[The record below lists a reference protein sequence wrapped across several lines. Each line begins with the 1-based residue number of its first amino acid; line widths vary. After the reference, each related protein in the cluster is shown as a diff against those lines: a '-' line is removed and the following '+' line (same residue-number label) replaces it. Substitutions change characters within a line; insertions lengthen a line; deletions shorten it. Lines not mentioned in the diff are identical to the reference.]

1 MVDLQGQ
8 REQGER
14 KIVNKILET
23 VKQKGNY

>member
-14 KIVNKILET
+14 KTVNKILET